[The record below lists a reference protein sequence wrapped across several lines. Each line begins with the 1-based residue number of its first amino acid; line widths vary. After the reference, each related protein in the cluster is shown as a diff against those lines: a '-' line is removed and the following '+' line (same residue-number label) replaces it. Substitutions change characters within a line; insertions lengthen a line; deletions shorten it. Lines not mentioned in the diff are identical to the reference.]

1 MPHQETNPNRH
12 TDGLTRLYTALKERS
27 VTPSEDAW
35 SRLAVRLDQTQKSDR
50 KKRVPIPLWTWSA
63 AAALV
68 IGLIFWPKTVL
79 ETTNTVLPM
88 DQLPS
93 TNQFVAP
100 QQNVSSEPINSEI
113 VVIEPSRTS
122 QKRQNKSIATN
133 SDPITTLSVTEQAQE
148 NITVSNQL
156 ELAVNL
162 VDKRALAAEV
172 EAELMIERAINQRKL
187 LTTPEEKV
195 DPYGLWLEAEESIQP
210 QRYLPIIDLLKTGYA
225 SVKTAV
231 ALQIK

>member
-63 AAALV
+63 AAALI

-195 DPYGLWLEAEESIQP
+195 DPYGLWLEVEESIQP

-231 ALQIK
+231 VLQIK

>member
-12 TDGLTRLYTALKERS
+12 TDGLNHLYTALKERS

-35 SRLAVRLDQTQKSDR
+35 SRLSARLDQVQKP
-50 KKRVPIPLWTWSA
+50 KRRIGLTIPLWAWSA

-68 IGLIFWPKTVL
+68 IGMIFWPKTVL

-133 SDPITTLSVTEQAQE
+133 SDPITTLYVTEQAQE

-172 EAELMIERAINQRKL
+172 EAELMIERAINQQKL

-195 DPYGLWLEAEESIQP
+195 DPYGLWLEVEESIQP

-231 ALQIK
+231 VLQIK

>member
-1 MPHQETNPNRH
+1 MPHRETNPNRH

-133 SDPITTLSVTEQAQE
+133 SDPITTLYVTEQAQE

-195 DPYGLWLEAEESIQP
+195 DPYGLWLEVEESIQP

-231 ALQIK
+231 VLQIK

>member
-172 EAELMIERAINQRKL
+172 EAELMIERAINRQKL
-187 LTTPEEKV
+187 LATPGEKV

-210 QRYLPIIDLLKTGYA
+210 QRYLPVIDLLKTGYA

-231 ALQIK
+231 VLQIK

>member
-1 MPHQETNPNRH
+1 MPHKETNPNRQ
-12 TDGLTRLYTALKERS
+12 TDGLNPLYTALKERS

-35 SRLAVRLDQTQKSDR
+35 NRLAERLDQNQKIER
-50 KKRVPIPLWTWSA
+50 KNRGFIPLWTWSA

-172 EAELMIERAINQRKL
+172 EAELMIERAINQQKL

-231 ALQIK
+231 VLQIK

>member
-1 MPHQETNPNRH
+1 MPHKETNPNRQ
-12 TDGLTRLYTALKERS
+12 TDGLNPLYTALKERS

-35 SRLAVRLDQTQKSDR
+35 NRLAERLDQNQKS
-50 KKRVPIPLWTWSA
+50 KRNNRGLIPLWTWSA

-79 ETTNTVLPM
+79 ETTNTVLPK
-88 DQLPS
+88 DPLPGR
-93 TNQFVAP
+93 NQFVIP
-100 QQNVSSEPINSEI
+100 QQNATSEPIDSEI
-113 VVIEPSRTS
+113 VLIEPSRTS
-122 QKRQNKSIATN
+122 QNKQNKSLTAI

-156 ELAVNL
+156 ELAVDL

-172 EAELMIERAINQRKL
+172 EAELMIEQAINRQKL
-187 LTTPEEKV
+187 LATPGEKV

-210 QRYLPIIDLLKTGYA
+210 QRYLPVIDLLKTGYA

-231 ALQIK
+231 VLQIK

>member
-1 MPHQETNPNRH
+1 MPHRETNPNQQ
-12 TDGLTRLYTALKERS
+12 TDGLNHLYTALKERS

-35 SRLAVRLDQTQKSDR
+35 SRLSARLDQAQKP
-50 KKRVPIPLWTWSA
+50 KRRIGLTIPLWAWSA

-68 IGLIFWPKTVL
+68 IGMIFWPKTVL

-93 TNQFVAP
+93 TNQLVAP
-100 QQNVSSEPINSEI
+100 QPNASSKPINSEV
-113 VVIEPSRTS
+113 VVIKPPRNS
-122 QKRQNKSIATN
+122 QNKQSQPLSTN
-133 SDPITTLSVTEQAQE
+133 SELTTILSVSEQTPE
-148 NITVSNQL
+148 NVTVSNQL
-156 ELAVNL
+156 ELSIHL

-172 EAELMIERAINQRKL
+172 EAELMIEQAIHQQKML
-187 LTTPEEKV
+187 ATPGEKV
-195 DPYGLWLEAEESIQP
+195 DPYRLWLEAEESIQP
-210 QRYLPIIDLLKTGYA
+210 QRYLPVIDLLKTGYA

>member
-172 EAELMIERAINQRKL
+172 EAELMIERAINQQKL

-231 ALQIK
+231 VLQIK

>member
-1 MPHQETNPNRH
+1 MPHRETNPNRH
-12 TDGLTRLYTALKERS
+12 TDGLNHLYTALKERS

-35 SRLAVRLDQTQKSDR
+35 SRLSARLDQVQKP
-50 KKRVPIPLWTWSA
+50 KRRIGLTIPLWAWSA

-68 IGLIFWPKTVL
+68 IGMIFWPKTVL

-113 VVIEPSRTS
+113 VVIEPSGTS

-156 ELAVNL
+156 ELAIHL
-162 VDKRALAAEV
+162 VDQRALAAEV
-172 EAELMIERAINQRKL
+172 EAELMIERAIHQQKML
-187 LTTPEEKV
+187 SKPGEKV

-210 QRYLPIIDLLKTGYA
+210 QRYLPVIDLLKTGYA

>member
-1 MPHQETNPNRH
+1 LVP
-12 TDGLTRLYTALKERS
+12 LS
-27 VTPSEDAW
+27 
-35 SRLAVRLDQTQKSDR
+35 SDR

-133 SDPITTLSVTEQAQE
+133 SDPITTLYVTEQAQE

-172 EAELMIERAINQRKL
+172 EAELMIERAINQQKL

-195 DPYGLWLEAEESIQP
+195 DPYGLWLEVEESIQP

-231 ALQIK
+231 VLQIK

>member
-172 EAELMIERAINQRKL
+172 EAELMIERAINQQKL

-195 DPYGLWLEAEESIQP
+195 DPYGLWLEVEESIQP

-231 ALQIK
+231 VLQIK

>member
-63 AAALV
+63 AAALI

-133 SDPITTLSVTEQAQE
+133 SDPITTLYVTEQAQE

-172 EAELMIERAINQRKL
+172 EAELMIERAINQQKL

-231 ALQIK
+231 VLQIK

>member
-195 DPYGLWLEAEESIQP
+195 DPYGLWLEVEESIQP

-231 ALQIK
+231 VLQIK

>member
-1 MPHQETNPNRH
+1 MPHRETNPNRQ
-12 TDGLTRLYTALKERS
+12 TDGLNPLYTALKERS

-35 SRLAVRLDQTQKSDR
+35 NRLAERLDQNQKIER
-50 KKRVPIPLWTWSA
+50 KNRGFIPLWTWSA

-156 ELAVNL
+156 ELAVDL

-172 EAELMIERAINQRKL
+172 EAELMIERAINQQKL

-231 ALQIK
+231 VLQIK

>member
-172 EAELMIERAINQRKL
+172 EAELMIERAINQQKL
-187 LTTPEEKV
+187 LTTTEEKV

-231 ALQIK
+231 VLQIK

>member
-231 ALQIK
+231 VLQIK

>member
-133 SDPITTLSVTEQAQE
+133 SDPITTLYVTEQAQE

-172 EAELMIERAINQRKL
+172 EAELMIERAINQQKL

-231 ALQIK
+231 VLQIK

>member
-133 SDPITTLSVTEQAQE
+133 SDPITTLYVTEQAQE

-172 EAELMIERAINQRKL
+172 EAELMIERAINQQKL

-210 QRYLPIIDLLKTGYA
+210 QRYLPVIDLLKTGYA

-231 ALQIK
+231 VLQIK

>member
-133 SDPITTLSVTEQAQE
+133 SDPITTLYVTEQAQE

-195 DPYGLWLEAEESIQP
+195 DPYGLWLEVEESIQP

-231 ALQIK
+231 VLQIK

>member
-133 SDPITTLSVTEQAQE
+133 SDPITTLYVTEQAQE

-172 EAELMIERAINQRKL
+172 EAELMIERAINQQKL

-195 DPYGLWLEAEESIQP
+195 DPYGLWLEVEESIQP

-231 ALQIK
+231 VLQIK

>member
-12 TDGLTRLYTALKERS
+12 TDSLTRLYTALKERS

-172 EAELMIERAINQRKL
+172 EAELMIERAINQQKL

-231 ALQIK
+231 VLQIK

>member
-113 VVIEPSRTS
+113 VVIEPSGTS

-195 DPYGLWLEAEESIQP
+195 DPYGLWLEVEESIQP

-231 ALQIK
+231 VLQIK

>member
-1 MPHQETNPNRH
+1 
-12 TDGLTRLYTALKERS
+12 
-27 VTPSEDAW
+27 
-35 SRLAVRLDQTQKSDR
+35 
-50 KKRVPIPLWTWSA
+50 
-63 AAALV
+63 
-68 IGLIFWPKTVL
+68 
-79 ETTNTVLPM
+79 M

-195 DPYGLWLEAEESIQP
+195 DPYGLWLEVEESIQP

-231 ALQIK
+231 VLQIK

>member
-1 MPHQETNPNRH
+1 MPHQETNPNRN

-133 SDPITTLSVTEQAQE
+133 SDPITTLYVTEQAQE

-172 EAELMIERAINQRKL
+172 EAELMIERAINQQKL

-231 ALQIK
+231 VLQIK

>member
-1 MPHQETNPNRH
+1 MPHRETNPNRH
-12 TDGLTRLYTALKERS
+12 TDGLNHLYTALKERS

-35 SRLAVRLDQTQKSDR
+35 SRLSARLDQVQKP
-50 KKRVPIPLWTWSA
+50 KRRIGLTIPLWAWSA

-68 IGLIFWPKTVL
+68 IGMIFWPKTVL

-133 SDPITTLSVTEQAQE
+133 SDPITTLYVTEQAQE

-172 EAELMIERAINQRKL
+172 EAELMIERAINQQKL

-231 ALQIK
+231 VLQIK